1 MVRFLS
7 LLLCIIVTSRDT
19 VVTGQKIMP
28 VLAVSVPLSMV
39 VVFPS
44 QIFAS
49 SVEEP
54 PDNDDDDDEYDD
66 DDDDDDDDLEDEE
79 TAEEL

>member
-54 PDNDDDDDEYDD
+54 PDNDDDDD
-66 DDDDDDDDLEDEE
+66 DDDLEDEE